1 MKKRL
6 LILSCIAA
14 MAIACIAA
22 PAAMADENTE
32 DYITVTDMNGRDVQV
47 PTEIDSVVLTALP
60 LPSIYALTGAPI
72 ENLKGVHPGS
82 TSAIENSIMA
92 AMYPELVG
100 IADNFI
106 EGTDINVEELLKLDP
121 DVVIYW
127 AEYENQYEALTSVGI
142 PAVGVKGAEGGDVI
156 ATLSTWL
163 DIMGQIFGTTGN
175 TEGVIEYANTVKV
188 DVEEQLKDVADE
200 DKPRVMYLYNHSKE
214 QISVCGSNFYGGYWI
229 ESAGGINVG
238 AELDSFADVN
248 MEQVY
253 EWDPDIIILTT
264 FTDTMPE
271 DLYNNTIEGQD
282 WSNVSAVKNGK
293 VYKEPLGVYR
303 WFPPSGDAPLMFKWM
318 AQTLHPEIFDY
329 DMIQEIK
336 DYYAQFYD
344 YEVTDEQAQGIL
356 DAQPEAAKGASFGS
370 SSSNK

>member
-175 TEGVIEYANTVKV
+175 TEGVIEYANTVKA

-303 WFPPSGDAPLMFKWM
+303 WLPPSGDAPLMFKWM